1 MRSMALFS
9 APLAALVALASGVL
23 FWGMQDAQ
31 AGISALIGGVL
42 ALMVF
47 SVGLWA
53 IKAVL
58 GGPVGAAMA
67 GAFAVLIV
75 QLVIVAMIIVV
86 LAKTDWVDLMILGVG
101 FLVTGIVFQ
110 IGVVLGYVRS
120 RRLVFDE
127 PATDPSADA
136 SPGRPTD
143 APQGP
148 VA

>member
-1 MRSMALFS
+1 
-9 APLAALVALASGVL
+9 
-23 FWGMQDAQ
+23 
-31 AGISALIGGVL
+31 
-42 ALMVF
+42 MVF

>member
-136 SPGRPTD
+136 SLGRPAD